1 MSGWMDDGMNDGWMG
16 GWTDGG
22 MMGGKMK
29 SWMMGGGVMD
39 VQVDVMDG

>member
-1 MSGWMDDGMNDGWMG
+1 MDDGMNDGWMG

-22 MMGGKMK
+22 MMDGRRK
-29 SWMMGGGVMD
+29 SLMMGGGLME